1 VAVDLRDDWLTALR
15 NNGFDE
21 TEATAWS
28 AEGLLMYLPPD
39 AQDRLFDNITTLSAP
54 GSRLATDYQPDHAAA
69 IKQRTANA
77 RAWSARGLDLDTS
90 QLIYQGDRSPVP
102 DYLATRRWRVS
113 AQSRADLFRIYG
125 LTNPG
130 ENAMPN
136 NVSVTAVLEQVA

>member
-1 VAVDLRDDWLTALR
+1 VAIELRDDWLTALR

-21 TEATAWS
+21 TKATAWS

-39 AQDRLFDNITTLSAP
+39 AQDRLFDNITALSAP
-54 GSRLATDYQPDHAAA
+54 GSRLATDYQPDDAAA
-69 IKQRTANA
+69 IKQRKVNA

-102 DYLATRRWRVS
+102 NYLAARGWRVS

-125 LTNPG
+125 LTIPDD
-130 ENAMPN
+130 NAMPN
-136 NVSVTAVLEQVA
+136 NVAVTAVLE